1 MPGFGEIFEEWERLN
16 SDAEKAARK
25 RAQKPGPGKL
35 ANPRRVSE
43 AEAEAAAE
51 AARAAAEKAA
61 RKGGAPAAGPALP
74 GSPRSPAVPAARDPN
89 AVMAAWLRRHGA
101 PRALDRETLD
111 ADAAGLDS
119 EVPAAPRRGGRGGRA
134 DPVGRDGADEG
145 DANVLLSEWLDRY
158 GAPAAHEARERD
170 ASSAGGRSGGPSLRE
185 LEALPVDAS
194 VDLHGLRAAEA
205 EERLEAFLRDSA
217 AAGARKVLV
226 VHGKGNHSPDEPVL
240 KAVTRRVLE
249 RSPHAGRSGH
259 ADKAQGGSGATW
271 VLLRPLRKN

>member
-16 SDAEKAARK
+16 SDAEKDARK
-25 RAQKPGPGKL
+25 RAQKPGKGKL
-35 ANPRRVSE
+35 ANPRRV
-43 AEAEAAAE
+43 AEAEEE
-51 AARAAAEKAA
+51 AAREAAAKAAEKAA
-61 RKGGAPAAGPALP
+61 RKGGSGASGSGSAGKAAI
-74 GSPRSPAVPAARDPN
+74 PAARDPN

-101 PRALDRETLD
+101 PRANERETLD
-111 ADAAGLDS
+111 EDAAS
-119 EVPAAPRRGGRGGRA
+119 ESSAPAASGRPGRAEPAGRGE
-134 DPVGRDGADEG
+134 GADER

-170 ASSAGGRSGGPSLRE
+170 TPAPGGRAAGPTQRE

-271 VLLRPLRKN
+271 VLLRPLRQN

>member
-35 ANPRRVSE
+35 ANPRRVAE
-43 AEAEAAAE
+43 AEAEAEREAAE
-51 AARAAAEKAA
+51 RAARDAA
-61 RKGGAPAAGPALP
+61 RKGG
-74 GSPRSPAVPAARDPN
+74 PAVPARASGGKGAARDPN

-101 PRALDRETLD
+101 PKALERETLD
-111 ADAAGLDS
+111 EDAAGL
-119 EVPAAPRRGGRGGRA
+119 EPGAPAAPGRGGRRAGPSA
-134 DPVGRDGADEG
+134 DRDGAGEG

-158 GAPAAHEARERD
+158 GAPAAREASERD
-170 ASSAGGRSGGPSLRE
+170 APSSGGRASGPSQRE

-217 AAGARKVLV
+217 ATGARKVLV
-226 VHGKGNHSPDEPVL
+226 VHGKCNHSPDEPVL
-240 KAVTRRVLE
+240 KAVARRVLE
-249 RSPHAGRSGH
+249 RSPHAGRSGP
-259 ADKAQGGSGATW
+259 APKSQGGSGATW
-271 VLLRPLRKN
+271 VLLRPSSRKH